1 MLLKQLILIIVGFG
15 SGVAVSSGSFAA
27 IAGIG
32 VVPRFADR
40 THTAKY
46 ISWYENSAIV
56 GGILGNLIF
65 IYHIKVPGSLLTLV
79 IFGLFSGIF
88 IGCMVMALAEILN
101 VIPIF
106 TRRIKITR
114 GLSFII
120 ISFAIG
126 KIIGSWFQFLTGW

>member
-1 MLLKQLILIIVGFG
+1 MLVRQLILLLVGLG
-15 SGVAVSSGSFAA
+15 SGIAVSAGTFAA

-46 ISWYENSAIV
+46 ILWYENCAIFGGIV
-56 GGILGNLIF
+56 GNIIYV
-65 IYHIKVPGSLLTLV
+65 YHIRIPGNIIILI
-79 IFGLFSGIF
+79 IFGLCSGMF
-88 IGCMVMALAEILN
+88 VGCMVMALAEILN

-106 TRRIKITR
+106 TRRIKMTC

-120 ISFAIG
+120 ISIALG
-126 KIIGSWFQFLTGW
+126 KIIGSWFQFLSGW